1 MHAFKRQLPQL
12 WDVMQRCFRLYDVK
26 SQSQYS
32 VNQRREEMMN
42 EGTNNNLSHTYSE
55 TYGGEILDS
64 QVPETQENEEVY
76 HINIDDERRPS
87 NEFIH
92 EYTRYSSPS
101 INLIQIPVSRVQQRG
116 RGRRGSTSQI
126 SGVNSRGTIGSGS
139 RGSRRKQYF
148 ETTLTDTMTGFRE
161 FQCQSL
167 QQLHPNSFDQN
178 DFDEC
183 ETVVKI
189 FEAMELPNDT
199 KFYWECIRAF
209 KEGELWRKY
218 FIARA
223 DKSFEDI
230 HAMINV

>member
-1 MHAFKRQLPQL
+1 MYH
-12 WDVMQRCFRLYDVK
+12 
-26 SQSQYS
+26 
-32 VNQRREEMMN
+32 VN
-42 EGTNNNLSHTYSE
+42 
-55 TYGGEILDS
+55 
-64 QVPETQENEEVY
+64 
-76 HINIDDERRPS
+76 INDERRPS

-92 EYTRYSSPS
+92 EYTRHSSPS
-101 INLIQIPVSRVQQRG
+101 VNLIQVPVSRVHKRG
-116 RGRRGSTSQI
+116 RGRRGSTSQK
-126 SGVNSRGTIGSGS
+126 SGVNSHGTIGSGS

-178 DFDEC
+178 DFEEC

-209 KEGELWRKY
+209 KEDEFWRKY

-223 DKSFEDI
+223 DKSFEDKI
-230 HAMINV
+230 QFLQGLTGYTRDDKRVSKRLSSGHHFGSPSAGGFHYGSLSAGGNN